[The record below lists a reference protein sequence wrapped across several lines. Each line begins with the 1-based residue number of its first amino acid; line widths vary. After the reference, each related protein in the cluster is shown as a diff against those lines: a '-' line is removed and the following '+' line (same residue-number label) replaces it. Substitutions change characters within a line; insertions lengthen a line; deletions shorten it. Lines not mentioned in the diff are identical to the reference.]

1 LQDHCILPILVSG
14 LLFAAVHL
22 GKDPRELALSLP
34 GGIALGY
41 VSYRTNTWLI
51 PFLLH
56 ALNAGT
62 ACALMLLMA

>member
-1 LQDHCILPILVSG
+1 MISA

-22 GKDPRELALSLP
+22 GKDPRELILSLP

-41 VSYRTNTWLI
+41 ISYRTNTWLI

-56 ALNAGT
+56 ASTAGM
-62 ACALMLLMA
+62 ACALMLLMR